1 MSIDWQAE
9 LAAQLDFHWDFSIRR
24 RLQGLTDEEYFWEPV
39 PGCWSIRPIG
49 DGRFSYEQT
58 SPAPDPPPFT
68 TIAWRI
74 GHIAGSVLERRITNH
89 FGAGNFSLDNVIWPG
104 TSADAIA
111 MLEDRYAAW
120 KAGVASLGK
129 EGLTRKVG
137 PAEGPYAE
145 HPFATLILHIN
156 REVIH
161 HAAEIG
167 VLRDL
172 YRDKHWPAR

>member
-1 MSIDWQAE
+1 M
-9 LAAQLDFHWDFSIRR
+9 
-24 RLQGLTDEEYFWEPV
+24 QGLTDEEYFWEPV
-39 PGCWSIRPIG
+39 AGCWSIRPIG
-49 DGRFSYEQT
+49 DGRFSYDGDWPE
-58 SPAPDPPPFT
+58 PDPPPFT

-74 GHIAGSVLERRITNH
+74 GHIAGSVLERRIANH
-89 FGAGNFSLDNVIWPG
+89 FGAGNFNLTNVVWPG
-104 TSADAIA
+104 TATDAIA

-120 KAGVASLGK
+120 TAGIASLGN
-129 EGLTRKVG
+129 EGLSRKVG
-137 PAEGPYAE
+137 PAEGHFSE

-172 YRDKHWPAR
+172 YRDRDKR

>member
-1 MSIDWQAE
+1 MVIDWQKE
-9 LAAQLDFHWDFSIRR
+9 LAAQLEFHWEISIRR
-24 RLQGLTDEEYFWEPV
+24 RLRGLTDEEYFWEPV
-39 PGCWSIRPIG
+39 PGCWSIRPTG
-49 DGRFSYEQT
+49 DGRFAYDQVRPE
-58 SPAPDPPPFT
+58 PDPPPFT

-89 FGAGNFSLDNVIWPG
+89 FGAGNFSLDRVEWPG
-104 TSADAIA
+104 TAADGIA

-120 KAGVASLGK
+120 KSGVASLG
-129 EGLTRKVG
+129 EDGLARKVG
-137 PAEGPYAE
+137 PAEGFYSE

-172 YRDKHWPAR
+172 YRDRYSG